1 MYFLFAEKNVYVCFF
16 SSIYEDSLKRI
27 ILIYD
32 DIYWVFFLQEAAD
45 PLDSEAVGQYRNGG
59 SPSNG
64 TADSERTLEVGY
76 LQ

>member
-1 MYFLFAEKNVYVCFF
+1 MYFLFAEKNVYVWVF

-45 PLDSEAVGQYRNGG
+45 LDSEAVGQYRNGG

-64 TADSERTLEVGY
+64 TADRERTLGVGY

>member
-1 MYFLFAEKNVYVCFF
+1 MHVYVYLF

-27 ILIYD
+27 IILIYD
-32 DIYWVFFLQEAAD
+32 DINCFFFLQEAAD
-45 PLDSEAVGQYRNGG
+45 LLVSEAVGQYRNGG

-64 TADSERTLEVGY
+64 TADSERTLGVGY